1 MSGEGADPRDG
12 AGERQHALKTES
24 SLEARLASGE
34 FAVTAELGPPKSADA
49 EVVRRK
55 AAALAG
61 LVDAANVTDNQTAV
75 VRMSSIA
82 GALIARDAGVEPIVQ
97 MTCRDR
103 NRIAIQSDLLGAFAL
118 GVRNVLCM
126 TGDVAKAGNHPEAK
140 DVFDLTTAELLGML
154 RGMREERRFLNGETM
169 SVAPRCFIGATS
181 APMLGPM
188 EKELARL
195 EERVKLG
202 ADFFQSQFVYDV
214 TAFRP
219 FVKRWVD
226 LGLAER
232 AAFLVGVG
240 PLKSL
245 AQAQHMNGLAGV
257 LIPAGVLKRLADA
270 RDPQQEGVAICLEVM
285 AELRQLPGV
294 AGVHVMAVAQE
305 DVVPDLLRAANL
317 R

>member
-1 MSGEGADPRDG
+1 M
-12 AGERQHALKTES
+12 KTES
-24 SLEARLASGE
+24 ALEARIAAGG
-34 FAVTAELGPPKSADA
+34 FAVTAEIGPPKSADG

-75 VRMSSIA
+75 VRLSSIA
-82 GALIARDAGVEPIVQ
+82 GAVIAKQAGVEPIVQ
-97 MTCRDR
+97 VTCRDR
-103 NRIAIQSDLLGAFAL
+103 NRIAIQSDLLGASAL
-118 GVRNVLCM
+118 GLRNVLCM
-126 TGDVAKAGNHPEAK
+126 TGDVAKAGNHPDAK
-140 DVFDLTTAELLGML
+140 DVFDLTTADLLAML
-154 RGMREERRFLNGETM
+154 RNMREEHTFLNGEAM
-169 SVAPRCFIGATS
+169 RLAPSCFIGATS

-188 EKELARL
+188 DKELARL
-195 EERVKLG
+195 EERVRLG

-214 TAFRP
+214 AAFRP
-219 FVKRWVD
+219 FMQQWVD
-226 LGLAER
+226 RGLAQR

-257 LIPAGVLKRLADA
+257 VIPSEVLKRLADA
-270 RDPQQEGVAICLEVM
+270 GDQQQEGAAICLEVI
-285 AELRQLPGV
+285 AQLRQLPGV

-305 DVVPDLLRAANL
+305 DVVPDLIRAAKL

>member
-1 MSGEGADPRDG
+1 M
-12 AGERQHALKTES
+12 KTES
-24 SLEARLASGE
+24 ALEARIAAGG
-34 FAVTAELGPPKSADA
+34 FAVTAEIGPPKSADG

-75 VRMSSIA
+75 VRLSSIA
-82 GALIARDAGVEPIVQ
+82 GAVIAKQAGVEPIVQ
-97 MTCRDR
+97 VTCRDR
-103 NRIAIQSDLLGAFAL
+103 NRIAIQSDLLGASAL
-118 GVRNVLCM
+118 GLRNVLCM
-126 TGDVAKAGNHPEAK
+126 TGDVAKAGNHPDAK
-140 DVFDLTTAELLGML
+140 DVFDLTTADLLAML
-154 RGMREERRFLNGETM
+154 RNMREEHTFLNGEAM
-169 SVAPRCFIGATS
+169 RLAPSCFIGATS

-188 EKELARL
+188 DKELARL
-195 EERVKLG
+195 EERVRLG

-214 TAFRP
+214 AAFRQ
-219 FVKRWVD
+219 FMQRWVD
-226 LGLAER
+226 RGLAQR

-257 LIPAGVLKRLADA
+257 VIPSEVLKRLADA
-270 RDPQQEGVAICLEVM
+270 GDQQQEGAAICLEVI
-285 AELRQLPGV
+285 AQLRQLPGV

-305 DVVPDLLRAANL
+305 DVVPDLIRAAKL

>member
-1 MSGEGADPRDG
+1 M
-12 AGERQHALKTES
+12 KTDS
-24 SLEARLASGE
+24 RLEARLGSGE
-34 FAVTAELGPPKSADA
+34 FAVTAEIGPPKGADG

-61 LVDAANVTDNQTAV
+61 LVDGANVTDNQTAV
-75 VRMSSIA
+75 VRLSSIA
-82 GALIARDAGVEPIVQ
+82 GAVIAHGAGVEPIVQ
-97 MTCRDR
+97 VTCRDR
-103 NRIAIQSDLLGAFAL
+103 NRIAIQSDLLGAYAL

-126 TGDVAKAGNHPEAK
+126 TGDTAKAGNHPDAK
-140 DVFDLTTAELLGML
+140 DVFDLTTGDLLGML
-154 RGMREERRFLNGETM
+154 SGMREESRFLNGEVM
-169 SVAPRCFIGATS
+169 RVAPRYFIGATS

-214 TAFRP
+214 EAFRP
-219 FVKRWVD
+219 FAEQWVD
-226 LGLAER
+226 RGLADR
-232 AAFLVGVG
+232 AAFLAGVG

-245 AQAQHMNGLAGV
+245 AQAQHMNSLPGV
-257 LIPAGVLKRLADA
+257 VIPPAVLKRMADA
-270 RDPQQEGVAICLEVM
+270 ADQQQEGVAICLEVI
-285 AELRQLPGV
+285 AQLHELGGV

-305 DVVPDLLRAANL
+305 DIVPDLLRAAKL